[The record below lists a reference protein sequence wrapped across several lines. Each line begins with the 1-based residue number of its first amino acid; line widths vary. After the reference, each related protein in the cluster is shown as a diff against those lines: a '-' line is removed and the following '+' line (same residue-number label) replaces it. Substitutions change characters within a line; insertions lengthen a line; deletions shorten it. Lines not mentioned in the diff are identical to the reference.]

1 MRVWAS
7 SSQAPTS
14 STEKRLPMEHKGL
27 PFAANNCAILR
38 ASRTHKAMKQ
48 CVCGL
53 NSVINNLR
61 LQQRSFQWILQIRMK
76 SVLDECFYRTICA
89 ESEQR
94 AGIHD
99 GISGSESHRDKLV
112 WPRYKH
118 ADFYFQSTMP
128 PRTVVRKG
136 RREEEIHAQPS
147 PLENREQAEQV
158 FLWSKDGMLI
168 NNQKVNAK
176 LSQINLFLLLGS

>member
-61 LQQRSFQWILQIRMK
+61 LQQRRQSISMK
-76 SVLDECFYRTICA
+76 K
-89 ESEQR
+89 
-94 AGIHD
+94 H
-99 GISGSESHRDKLV
+99 ISK
-112 WPRYKH
+112 
-118 ADFYFQSTMP
+118 
-128 PRTVVRKG
+128 TVKK
-136 RREEEIHAQPS
+136 AWYA
-147 PLENREQAEQV
+147 L
-158 FLWSKDGMLI
+158 
-168 NNQKVNAK
+168 
-176 LSQINLFLLLGS
+176 